1 MIQKRPTIMK
11 PNITGLNQTG
21 FSASSES
28 LGFATFSVFGLRLG
42 SLRERFF
49 GDVESSS
56 GVEVNLGMVIILQV
70 GFD

>member
-1 MIQKRPTIMK
+1 
-11 PNITGLNQTG
+11 
-21 FSASSES
+21 
-28 LGFATFSVFGLRLG
+28 LRLG
-42 SLRERFF
+42 SLMERFF